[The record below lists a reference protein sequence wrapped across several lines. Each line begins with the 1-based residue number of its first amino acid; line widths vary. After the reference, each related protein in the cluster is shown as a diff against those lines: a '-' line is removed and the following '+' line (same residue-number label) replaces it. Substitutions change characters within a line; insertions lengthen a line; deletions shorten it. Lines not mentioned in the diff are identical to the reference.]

1 LPRRQYCDQEHDEPA
16 RQAYATEIVAQA
28 TGMVQEGRACND
40 RLRELVVTTR
50 GERKDR
56 LSAEEAATWRG
67 FLEAHARA
75 VAQLD
80 RALAES
86 GCALDLREY
95 DLLVHLNEAGAGGLR
110 LRDLAA
116 RALIN
121 RSNVTRRVETLV
133 GRGFVE
139 RLADPADGRG
149 VIARLTPVGRQ
160 TLRRAAAVHI
170 PDVKR
175 LVFHDSSIDL
185 AMVRRFFD
193 DIRAGSS
200 DAANETPAAT

>member
-1 LPRRQYCDQEHDEPA
+1 
-16 RQAYATEIVAQA
+16 
-28 TGMVQEGRACND
+28 MVQEGRACND

-139 RLADPADGRG
+139 RL
-149 VIARLTPVGRQ
+149 
-160 TLRRAAAVHI
+160 
-170 PDVKR
+170 
-175 LVFHDSSIDL
+175 VFHDSSIDL